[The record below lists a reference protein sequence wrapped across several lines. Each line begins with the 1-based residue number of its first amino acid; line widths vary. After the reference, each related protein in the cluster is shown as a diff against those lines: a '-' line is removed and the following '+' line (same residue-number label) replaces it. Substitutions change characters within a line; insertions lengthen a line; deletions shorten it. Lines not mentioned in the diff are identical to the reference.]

1 MSDTLSEKQIR
12 SILSKGQSVSDAD
25 WVHSTR
31 DHSLRTVYHMCQ
43 ALRERPGLLLSFR
56 DLHDIFRKNLRA
68 AGLPDPPD
76 RFNPVDHVSA
86 LWTIYEES
94 KKLEGDFVPEVTE
107 LLARTPEDRKTKSK
121 YNYQIRYK
129 YHSLV
134 DSVLD
139 ALHGTPDSEDA
150 ESRAHTPTQARELDR
165 SEAEENDS
173 ADSRNTEDPI
183 LEEPTSTNSE
193 PIIDTVVLGNIQ
205 RRRGQQ
211 SFRAALIDA
220 YESQCA
226 ITRCSTIQVLEA
238 AHIIPHSEQPSYSI
252 NAGILLRADV
262 HTLFDLLLISIN
274 PESGQVVVSKD
285 CGSDYAD
292 LEGAVVKVPIRA
304 GDLPDPAL
312 LMAHFRK
319 WQQRNHG

>member
-1 MSDTLSEKQIR
+1 MSDTLSEQQIR
-12 SILSKGQSVSDAD
+12 NILAKGQSVSDAD

-31 DHSLRTVYHMCQ
+31 DRSLRTVYHMCQ
-43 ALRERPGLLLSFR
+43 ALRESPGRLLSFR
-56 DLHDIFRKNLRA
+56 ELHDIFRKNLRV
-68 AGLPDPPD
+68 AGIPSPPD

-86 LWTIYEES
+86 LWTIYEEN

-107 LLARTPEDRKTKSK
+107 LLARTPENRKTKSK

-134 DSVLD
+134 ERVLD
-139 ALHGTPDSEDA
+139 ELHGTPGRQEA
-150 ESRAHTPTQARELDR
+150 ESGARSPTRAPEVDR
-165 SEAEENDS
+165 SDGESKDS
-173 ADSRNTEDPI
+173 TEGANVEDPI
-183 LEEPTSTNSE
+183 PEEATSPSAE
-193 PIIDTVVLGNIQ
+193 PIIDTVVLGNIH

-211 SFRAALIDA
+211 SFREALIDA

-252 NAGILLRADV
+252 NSGILLRADV
-262 HTLFDLLLISIN
+262 HTLFDLLLVSIN
-274 PESGQVVVSKD
+274 PESGKVVVSRD
-285 CGSDYAD
+285 CQSDYGE
-292 LEGAVVKVPIRA
+292 LEGAAVKVPIRA
-304 GDLPDPAL
+304 KDLPDPAL
-312 LMAHFRK
+312 LMVHFRK